1 MELMRQLE
9 KDTEEKYLAL
19 VRNRLN
25 GWWLLSPKT
34 IIRSPQGWILDQVL
48 KTDTY
53 QKLRMGHALP
63 HAMLRFS
70 NCPWDIRR

>member
-9 KDTEEKYLAL
+9 KDTEGKYLAL

-34 IIRSPQGWILDQVL
+34 IIRSPQGSPTWILDQVL

-70 NCPWDIRR
+70 